1 MTLYEALKKF
11 VDGEYESN
19 FARDFNYSYDNLK
32 FSKINENDLSKSI
45 MYLMMDRQEFLTM
58 IQSKTFAGHT
68 NNEYYINVSVGGG
81 YHSRVFLDN
90 YSAEQDFAEGYII
103 RHFSEENIEKL
114 KEILKLINKKL
125 LTQFIEGGNDDIVSQ
140 YLLLKF
146 QDECES
152 IAHEYAEH
160 HDECL
165 VEGMKEYL
173 RQKKCG
179 ILNKFK
185 IMEMQC
191 QRKYVTTVGNIIKLY
206 EKYGHFGNKD
216 EDILK
221 LLHEIINE
229 EGLEDDD
236 DYGDDYYA
244 YYDERNFDSEGF
256 NSWVGVQLNKM
267 MDEIEEDFDPESMEK
282 ENKLYDLMEKLNYT
296 FNRWYYFPEE
306 KQKKDSK
313 SNFMIEKFEDGK
325 ILVTYNEMYKKIQHF
340 KMGFEDFINFLY
352 HPELFD

>member
-1 MTLYEALKKF
+1 MTLYESLKKF

-58 IQSKTFAGHT
+58 IQSETFADHT

-81 YHSRVFLDN
+81 YHGRVFLDN
-90 YSAEQDFAEGYII
+90 YSAEQDFAEGYTI

-216 EDILK
+216 KDILT
-221 LLHEIINE
+221 LLHAIINE

-244 YYDERNFDSEGF
+244 YYEERNFDREGF
-256 NSWVGVQLNKM
+256 NRWVGMKLDKM
-267 MDEIEEDFDPESMEK
+267 MDKIEEDFDPESMEK

-325 ILVTYNEMYKKIQHF
+325 ILVTYNEMYKKMEHF

>member
-244 YYDERNFDSEGF
+244 YYEETNFDSEGF

>member
-1 MTLYEALKKF
+1 MTLYESLKKF

-32 FSKINENDLSKSI
+32 LSKINENDLSKSI
-45 MYLMMDRQEFLTM
+45 MYLMMDREEFLKM
-58 IQSKTFAGHT
+58 IQDSNSYSHD
-68 NNEYYINVSVGGG
+68 NNDYYIRVAVGGG
-81 YHSRVFLDN
+81 YPGRVFLDN
-90 YSAEQDFAEGYII
+90 YSAEQDFAEGYLI

-114 KEILKLINKKL
+114 KKILKLINKKL
-125 LTQFIEGGNDDIVSQ
+125 LTQFIQGGNDEIVSQ

-146 QDECES
+146 PNECDS
-152 IAHEYAEH
+152 IAYEYSDY
-160 HDECL
+160 HDQAL

-173 RQKKCG
+173 LQKGCG

-191 QRKYVTTVGNIIKLY
+191 QRKYVTTVGNIIRLY
-206 EKYGHFGNKD
+206 EKYGHEN
-216 EDILK
+216 EDILT
-221 LLHEIINE
+221 LLHKIINE

-244 YYDERNFDSEGF
+244 YYEDRNFDSEGF
-256 NSWVGVQLNKM
+256 NSWTGRQLDKM
-267 MDEIEEDFDPESMEK
+267 IDKIEEDFDPESMEK

-296 FNRWYYFPEE
+296 FNRWYDFPEE
-306 KQKKDSK
+306 KGKKDLRAK
-313 SNFMIEKFEDGK
+313 FMIEKLEDGK
-325 ILVTYNEMYKKIQHF
+325 IVVVNNEMYKKMEHY
-340 KMGFEDFINFLY
+340 KMGFEDFVNFLY

>member
-45 MYLMMDRQEFLTM
+45 MYLMMDRQEFLKM
-58 IQSKTFAGHT
+58 IQSETFAFQT
-68 NNEYYINVSVGGG
+68 NNEYYINVAVGGG

-90 YSAEQDFAEGYII
+90 YSAEQDFAEGYTI

-244 YYDERNFDSEGF
+244 YYEETNFDSEGF
-256 NSWVGVQLNKM
+256 NSWVGIQLDKI
-267 MDEIEEDFDPESMEK
+267 MDKIEEDFDPESMEK

>member
-11 VDGEYESN
+11 VGGDYESN
-19 FARDFNYSYDNLK
+19 FTRDFNYSYDNLK
-32 FSKINENDLSKSI
+32 LSKINENDLSKSI
-45 MYLMMDRQEFLTM
+45 MYLMMDRQEFLKM
-58 IQSKTFAGHT
+58 IQDRNSYHHD
-68 NNEYYINVSVGGG
+68 NNEYYINVAVGGG
-81 YHSRVFLDN
+81 YHDRVFLDN
-90 YSAEQDFAEGYII
+90 YSAEQDFKEGYII

-114 KEILKLINKKL
+114 KKILKLINKKL
-125 LTQFIEGGNDDIVSQ
+125 LTQFIQGGNDDIVSE
-140 YLLLKF
+140 YLLIKF
-146 QDECES
+146 PNECES
-152 IAHEYAEH
+152 IAHEYSDY
-160 HDECL
+160 HDQAL

-173 RQKKCG
+173 LQKKCG

-191 QRKYVTTVGNIIKLY
+191 QRKYVTTVGNIIRLY

-216 EDILK
+216 KDILT

-244 YYDERNFDSEGF
+244 YYEDKNFDSEGF
-256 NSWVGVQLNKM
+256 NSWTGRQLDKM
-267 MDEIEEDFDPESMEK
+267 IDKIEEDFDPESMEK

-306 KQKKDSK
+306 KGKKDSRA
-313 SNFMIEKFEDGK
+313 NFMIEKFEDGK
-325 ILVTYNEMYKKIQHF
+325 IVVTYNEMYKTMEHY

>member
-1 MTLYEALKKF
+1 MTLYESLKKF

-32 FSKINENDLSKSI
+32 LSKINENDLSKSI
-45 MYLMMDRQEFLTM
+45 MYLMMDREEFLKM
-58 IQSKTFAGHT
+58 IQDSNSYRHD
-68 NNEYYINVSVGGG
+68 NNEYYINVAVGGG
-81 YHSRVFLDN
+81 YHGRVFLDN

-114 KEILKLINKKL
+114 KKILKLINKKL
-125 LTQFIEGGNDDIVSQ
+125 LTQFIQGDNDEIVSQ

-146 QDECES
+146 PNECEN
-152 IAHEYAEH
+152 IAYEYSDY
-160 HDECL
+160 HDQAL

-173 RQKKCG
+173 LQKGCG

-191 QRKYVTTVGNIIKLY
+191 QRKYVTTVGNIIRLY
-206 EKYGHFGNKD
+206 EKYGHEN
-216 EDILK
+216 EDILT
-221 LLHEIINE
+221 LLHKIINE
-229 EGLEDDD
+229 EGLENDD

-244 YYDERNFDSEGF
+244 YYEDRNFDSEGF
-256 NSWVGVQLNKM
+256 NSWTGRQLDKM
-267 MDEIEEDFDPESMEK
+267 IDKIEEDFDPESMEK

-296 FNRWYYFPEE
+296 FNRWYHFPEE
-306 KQKKDSK
+306 KGKKDSRA
-313 SNFMIEKFEDGK
+313 NFMIEKLEDGK
-325 ILVTYNEMYKKIQHF
+325 IVVASNEMYKKMEHY
-340 KMGFEDFINFLY
+340 KMGFEDFVNFLY

>member
-1 MTLYEALKKF
+1 MTLYESLKKF

-45 MYLMMDRQEFLTM
+45 MYLMMDRQEFLKM
-58 IQSKTFAGHT
+58 IQDSNSYHD
-68 NNEYYINVSVGGG
+68 NNEYYINVAVGGG
-81 YHSRVFLDN
+81 YHDRVFLDN
-90 YSAEQDFAEGYII
+90 YSAEQDFVEGYII

-114 KEILKLINKKL
+114 KKILKLINKKL
-125 LTQFIEGGNDDIVSQ
+125 LTQFIQGGNDDIVSE

-146 QDECES
+146 QNECES
-152 IAHEYAEH
+152 IAHEYSDY
-160 HDECL
+160 HDQSL

-173 RQKKCG
+173 LQKGCG

-191 QRKYVTTVGNIIKLY
+191 QRKYVTTVGNIIRLY

-216 EDILK
+216 KDILT

-229 EGLEDDD
+229 EGLEDND

-244 YYDERNFDSEGF
+244 YYEDKNFDSEGF
-256 NSWVGVQLNKM
+256 NSWTGRQLDKM
-267 MDEIEEDFDPESMEK
+267 IDKIEEDFDPESMEK

-296 FNRWYYFPEE
+296 FNRWYHFPEE
-306 KQKKDSK
+306 KGKKDLRAK
-313 SNFMIEKFEDGK
+313 FMIEKLEDGK
-325 ILVTYNEMYKKIQHF
+325 IVVSNNEMYKKMEHY
-340 KMGFEDFINFLY
+340 KMGFEDFVNFLY